1 MKVKRLQRQK
11 VVKMKLLFV
20 QADYRQP
27 GWHEA
32 CICLASLAVIFVGK
46 QANRV
51 SQYRAALEGASA
63 EVSDQYDLV
72 RVTDKYGWG
81 RFQREKVI
89 WNPNAWSIL
98 HRGLPVS
105 LNTDWR

>member
-1 MKVKRLQRQK
+1 
-11 VVKMKLLFV
+11 MKLLFV
-20 QADYRQP
+20 QADYCQP

-51 SQYRAALEGASA
+51 SQYRAALEGAST
-63 EVSDQYDLV
+63 EVSNQYDLV
-72 RVTDKYGWG
+72 RVTEKYGLG
-81 RFQREKVI
+81 RIQREKK
-89 WNPNAWSIL
+89 NAKAWSII
-98 HRGLPVS
+98 HRSLPVS